1 MRTALVFGIAA
12 AASIVVGACTTHNGG
27 GGGGSTTAIVVG
39 LSSEDMGATLGT
51 IHVVTTV
58 NGVVAT
64 DDAIDPV
71 KTPKW
76 YPKEFK
82 ITPPAGA
89 TTGTVEVKVD
99 GFLEENAGSTQNPL
113 AMIHRV
119 ATADFVPNQ
128 TLLLRVT
135 LQSQCLLGLPGGGG
149 PGVGGPVCS
158 APTTC
163 ISGSCQTTAAQLE
176 PYTATWA
183 TDAPD
188 ICKPAGAGAPQVY
201 VGTGQT
207 DYLPLTDGQTLQ
219 AEMGPQG
226 GHHIW
231 IATRMHNLK
240 QAGSTTTITATQPG
254 TGIVVPST
262 AYVFTF
268 DRDEGGFCKLFGLRF
283 QLDANG
289 ADYKPLLGKPLDVTV
304 TIKDPTG
311 TIGIATA
318 HVNINPTI
326 LCPGGQTTCQ

>member
-1 MRTALVFGIAA
+1 MI
-12 AASIVVGACTTHNGG
+12 
-27 GGGGSTTAIVVG
+27 VG

-58 NGVVAT
+58 NGVVAS

-76 YPKEFK
+76 YPREIKL
-82 ITPPAGA
+82 TPPAGA
-89 TTGTVEVKVD
+89 TTGTVEVTID
-99 GFLEENAGSTQNPL
+99 GYLEESAGANANALLHRL
-113 AMIHRV
+113 AK
-119 ATADFVPNQ
+119 ADFVANQ
-128 TLLLRVT
+128 TTLLRVT
-135 LQSQCLLGLPGGGG
+135 LQNQCLLGLPGGGG
-149 PGVGGPVCS
+149 PSAGGPVCN

-163 ISGSCQTTAAQLE
+163 IAGSCQDEATQLE

-188 ICKPAGAGAPQVY
+188 ICKPVGAGAPQVY

-219 AEMGPQG
+219 AELGPQG

-254 TGIVVPST
+254 SGLVVPST

-268 DRDEGGFCKLFGLRF
+268 DRDEGGFCKLYGLRF

-289 ADYKPLLGKPLDVTV
+289 TDYKPLLGKPLDVTV

-311 TIGIATA
+311 TIGTATS
-318 HVNINPTI
+318 HINVAATI